1 MLLFDGDKILLITMQ
16 HTDEGPIRGGYNVN
30 GESRLGIPYRQAS
43 PPPLDS
49 TKPKEDSRGVHNCEA
64 DLVRIVR

>member
-1 MLLFDGDKILLITMQ
+1 M
-16 HTDEGPIRGGYNVN
+16 YVN

-49 TKPKEDSRGVHNCEA
+49 TNPKEDSRGVHNCEA